1 MNLGVKALGSGE
13 MKLRD
18 LLSVIA
24 TVNGIVVGYGSS
36 KEPLYVG
43 TCIGCPI
50 ELLQKEVILVYSTNS
65 NKIIITVEEKE

>member
-1 MNLGVKALGSGE
+1 

-43 TCIGCPI
+43 TCLDCPS
-50 ELLQKEVILVYSTNS
+50 ELFQKEVILVYSTNF
-65 NKIIITVEEKE
+65 NEIIITVEGKEE